1 MVSVLKKSPF
11 SLKALISFSVLV
23 VLCLMSLLSSAIAA
37 PISAPAQQVVDELEQ
52 KGYDVTFVY
61 FGSDRELTFGAEDC
75 AVVAMFTHEHIK
87 NSQYPPSHEQQFS
100 EGNKSLAKAY
110 PNAEAFLVALI
121 EDLNG
126 NGVPDSVDNG
136 GHVQGYYQLSGG
148 VYGGRV
154 ATAFSDEYWVNYS
167 DYVSGNIPS
176 PSPSPTPTPTEQP
189 QPKNGSILE
198 VSCQSTASYMN
209 FKVDITGRLLAGSGG
224 IADAQVLL
232 SYSVN
237 AGESWL
243 DLTTAITGSD
253 GAFSEVWTPQVS
265 GYYMLKADYRGN
277 TEFSE
282 ANRTVNFVV
291 LPFEEKNVFSVT
303 SNSTV
308 TALSFDSTK
317 QTLSFSVNGTSNTTG
332 YVSLYLPQSLVSD
345 ASTLKVYLDNEP
357 LSYTATP
364 ENDVLLV
371 TFTYH
376 HSSHDVTI
384 QINQQ
389 NSANDMYLWIA
400 VFVVI
405 LLVSVVSVV
414 AAIKRRKKATYDKPL

>member
-1 MVSVLKKSPF
+1 M
-11 SLKALISFSVLV
+11 
-23 VLCLMSLLSSAIAA
+23 LSTGTAA
-37 PISAPAQQVVDELEQ
+37 PISKAAQQVVDELEQ
-52 KGYDVTFVY
+52 KGFDVTFVY
-61 FGSDRELTFGAEDC
+61 FGSNPELTFNAEDC
-75 AVVAMFTHEHIK
+75 AVVVMFTHEHIK
-87 NSQYPPSHEQQFS
+87 NSQFLASHEQQFS
-100 EGNKSLAKAY
+100 EGNKSLARAY

-126 NGVPDSVDNG
+126 NGVPDNVDNG
-136 GHVQGYYQLSGG
+136 GHAQGVYQLSGG
-148 VYGGRV
+148 VYGGRTS
-154 ATAFSDEYWVNYS
+154 TAFRDEYWVNS
-167 DYVSGNIPS
+167 ADYVSGNAPS
-176 PSPSPTPTPTEQP
+176 SSPSPTPPQTEQP
-189 QPKNGSILE
+189 QQPKNGCALE

-209 FKVDITGRLLAGSGG
+209 FKVDITGRLFSSCSGG

-232 SYSVN
+232 AYSVN

-243 DLTTAITGSD
+243 DLTTAITDSN
-253 GAFSEVWTPQVS
+253 GAFSEVWTPQAS
-265 GYYMLKADYRGN
+265 GYYMLRAVFRGN
-277 TEFSE
+277 VEYSE

-308 TALSFDSTK
+308 TALSFDSNS

-332 YVSLYLPQSLVSD
+332 YVSIYLPKSLVSD

-364 ENDVLLV
+364 QNDALLV

-376 HSSHDVTI
+376 HSSHEVTI
-384 QINQQ
+384 QMNQS
-389 NSANDMYLWIA
+389 NSANNTYFWIA

-405 LLVSVVSVV
+405 VLVVVVSGV
-414 AAIKRRKKATYDKPL
+414 ATIKRRK